1 MRDVKLLISQRW
13 DLIFRD
19 KVSFHLMK
27 ISLAAGENDS
37 KIVYKLSIIEVKQLK
52 LSGLIVIGTN

>member
-1 MRDVKLLISQRW
+1 
-13 DLIFRD
+13 
-19 KVSFHLMK
+19 MK

-52 LSGLIVIGTN
+52 LSGLIVIGTNWLAVASIICSQ